1 MLMSTVD
8 DTLPSAR
15 ASDRVYYATGVL
27 LAADDFMVEQTY
39 HRSRLARALAYLH
52 GSGTVAGLRV
62 EFRPAV
68 APSEANRTGR
78 EEELVVHPGL
88 AIDRLGRLIE
98 IPRAACIRLERWYQA
113 QEVSDLVAG
122 RRLPPY
128 VGVNVEGVPE
138 GGIVV
143 GGQVVDIIVVD
154 VSLRFVVCERGKTPA
169 FAAGPF
175 DALDAVAPSRLQDGF
190 ELKLI
195 IRTEPEPPLPVNNW
209 PNLGPLAPQDRL
221 RVLQDQILRA
231 WPRDD
236 TNPDNPEPLAEY
248 APEED
253 VTAVFLAR
261 LVLPVRPGVPADAR
275 PVRQNSPVVVDNYRR
290 LFAYTTRA
298 LARMHDL

>member
-1 MLMSTVD
+1 
-8 DTLPSAR
+8 
-15 ASDRVYYATGVL
+15 
-27 LAADDFMVEQTY
+27 
-39 HRSRLARALAYLH
+39 
-52 GSGTVAGLRV
+52 
-62 EFRPAV
+62 
-68 APSEANRTGR
+68 
-78 EEELVVHPGL
+78 
-88 AIDRLGRLIE
+88 
-98 IPRAACIRLERWYQA
+98 
-113 QEVSDLVAG
+113 
-122 RRLPPY
+122 
-128 VGVNVEGVPE
+128 VEGVPE

-154 VSLRFVVCERGKTPA
+154 VFLRFVVCERGKTPA